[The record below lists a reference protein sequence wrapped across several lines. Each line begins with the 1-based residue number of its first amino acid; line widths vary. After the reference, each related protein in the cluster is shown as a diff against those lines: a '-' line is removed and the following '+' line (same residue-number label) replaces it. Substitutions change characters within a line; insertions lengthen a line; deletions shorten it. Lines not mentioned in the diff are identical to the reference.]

1 MNIPVYN
8 CLINE
13 NPIDESGIYAISFV
27 DAPANKSDFIALSKQ
42 HSEVYLN
49 KDPQKQILTGVV
61 LCPDQL
67 IYRKDQK
74 LGEYYIKFSA
84 EQIEKIAQKMMYT
97 GLALQNTTHQ
107 HQTPLKGN
115 YLSELWIIEDPEI
128 DKSHTLGFKNL
139 SKGTLM
145 CSYKIEDK
153 HYWDTQVMTGNVK
166 GFSLEGF
173 FIQKPDIKNKSI
185 KNKFNKMNKK
195 SKKSNTL
202 LSRFIQYF
210 LDIQAIEKA
219 DATTSGSVY
228 MIFTLTDGKEVYV
241 DKDGF
246 ATLEDEQLPA
256 GEHALA
262 DGNILVVDEEGQFI
276 ETKETSAK
284 ASQPQEATAPEA
296 LQKTK
301 SNAAS
306 ETDSTSALKAKIA
319 ELESK
324 LAELTALAQEANTE
338 IQALRKQTPSSLPLS
353 TTGNRHKVVEMKR
366 YEQMAQA
373 LSFSIKNKTNK

>member
-13 NPIDESGIYAISFV
+13 NPIDDSGIYAISFV
-27 DAPANKSDFIALSKQ
+27 DAPANESDFIALSKQ
-42 HSEVYLN
+42 YSEVHLN
-49 KDPQKQILTGVV
+49 KDSQKQILTGVV

-67 IYRKDQK
+67 IYRKDEK

-115 YLSELWIIEDPEI
+115 YLSELWIIEDPKI
-128 DKSHTLGFKNL
+128 DKSHALGFKNL
-139 SKGTLM
+139 PKGTLM

-153 HYWDTQVMTGNVK
+153 HYWNTQVMTGNVK

-173 FIQKPDIKNKSI
+173 FIQKPDIINKSI
-185 KNKFNKMNKK
+185 KNNVNKMNKK
-195 SKKSNTL
+195 SKKSKTL

-219 DATTSGSVY
+219 DSTTSGSVY

-246 ATLEDEQLPA
+246 ATLDDEQLPA

-262 DGNILVVDEEGQFI
+262 DGNILVIDEEGQFL

-284 ASQPQEATAPEA
+284 TSQPQESTAPEV

-301 SNAAS
+301 SSVAQATGSN
-306 ETDSTSALKAKIA
+306 SALKAKIA

-324 LAELTALAQEANTE
+324 LAELTTLAQEANTE

-353 TTGNRHKVVEMKR
+353 IVGNRHKTVEMKR

>member
-13 NPIDESGIYAISFV
+13 NPIDDSGIYAISFV
-27 DAPANKSDFIALSKQ
+27 DAPANESDFVALSKQ
-42 HSEVYLN
+42 YSEVHLN
-49 KDPQKQILTGVV
+49 KDSQKQILTGVV

-67 IYRKDQK
+67 IYRKDEK

-115 YLSELWIIEDPEI
+115 YLSELWIIEDPKI
-128 DKSHTLGFKNL
+128 DKSHALGFKNL
-139 SKGTLM
+139 PKGTLM

-153 HYWDTQVMTGNVK
+153 HYWNTQVMTGNVK

-173 FIQKPDIKNKSI
+173 FIQKPDIINKSI
-185 KNKFNKMNKK
+185 KNNFNKMNKK
-195 SKKSNTL
+195 SKKSKTL

-219 DATTSGSVY
+219 DSTTSGSVY

-246 ATLEDEQLPA
+246 ATLDDEQLPA

-262 DGNILVVDEEGQFI
+262 DGNILVIDEEGQFL

-284 ASQPQEATAPEA
+284 TSQPQESTAPEV

-301 SNAAS
+301 SSVAQATGSN
-306 ETDSTSALKAKIA
+306 SALKAKIA

-324 LAELTALAQEANTE
+324 LAELTTLAQEANTE

-353 TTGNRHKVVEMKR
+353 IVGNRHKTVEMKR

>member
-13 NPIDESGIYAISFV
+13 NPIDDSGIYAISFV
-27 DAPANKSDFIALSKQ
+27 DAPANESDFVALSKQ
-42 HSEVYLN
+42 YSEVHLN
-49 KDPQKQILTGVV
+49 KDSQKQILTGVV

-67 IYRKDQK
+67 IYRKDEK

-115 YLSELWIIEDPEI
+115 YLSELWIIEDPKI
-128 DKSHTLGFKNL
+128 DKSHALGFKNL
-139 SKGTLM
+139 PKGTLM

-153 HYWDTQVMTGNVK
+153 HYWNTQVMTGNVK

-173 FIQKPDIKNKSI
+173 FIQKPDIINKSI
-185 KNKFNKMNKK
+185 KNNFNKMNKK
-195 SKKSNTL
+195 SKKSKTL

-219 DATTSGSVY
+219 DSTTSGSVY

-246 ATLEDEQLPA
+246 ATLDDEQLPA

-262 DGNILVVDEEGQFI
+262 DGNILVIDEEGQFL

-284 ASQPQEATAPEA
+284 TSQPQESTAPEV

-301 SNAAS
+301 SSMAQATGSN
-306 ETDSTSALKAKIA
+306 SALKAKIA

-324 LAELTALAQEANTE
+324 LAELTTLAQEANTE

-353 TTGNRHKVVEMKR
+353 IVGNRHKTVEMKR